1 MSADAAL
8 DIARSLFAQLEQA
21 WNAADGPAFAA
32 PFAGDADFVD
42 IRGTHHATRAAIA
55 AGHQGIFESIYEAS
69 TVSYRVT
76 KARFLGQDCVVMHA
90 RGALTVPHGPVAGT
104 HDATMTA
111 VATPV
116 DGGWQ
121 IAAFQNT
128 PVAA

>member
-1 MSADAAL
+1 V
-8 DIARSLFAQLEQA
+8 DIARALFAQLEHA
-21 WNAADGPAFAA
+21 WNAADGSAFAA

-55 AGHQGIFESIYEAS
+55 AGHQGIFDSIYKAS

-76 KARFLGQDCVVMHA
+76 KARFLGPHCIVMHA
-90 RGALTVPHGPVAGT
+90 RGALSVPNGPVAGA

-111 VATPV
+111 VATSV
-116 DGGWQ
+116 DDAWQ

-128 PVAA
+128 SVAA